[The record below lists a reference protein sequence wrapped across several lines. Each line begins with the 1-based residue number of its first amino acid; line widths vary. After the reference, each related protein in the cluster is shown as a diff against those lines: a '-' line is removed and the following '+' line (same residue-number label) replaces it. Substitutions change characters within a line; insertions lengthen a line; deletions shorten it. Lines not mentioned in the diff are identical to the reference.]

1 MLPNSSNV
9 FMAAERAAELSEKR
23 VHVVPSRSQQAGPG
37 RGDRV
42 RPRPRRRRQRR
53 RADATRSSAS
63 APAPSHPAARDDAGG
78 RFRAGEAVG
87 FVGDELVAWGEPADT
102 LRSILA
108 TLADDAEL
116 VTCLSGDGAP
126 LGDAEITA
134 LHDGSPA
141 ELELTQGGQPA
152 YWWLLSAE

>member
-1 MLPNSSNV
+1 M
-9 FMAAERAAELSEKR
+9 
-23 VHVVPSRSQQAGPG
+23 PSRSQQAGLAAAIAFDPTRDG
-37 RGDRV
+37 ATNAAALTDALERV
-42 RPRPRRRRQRR
+42 RTG
-53 RADATRSSAS
+53 AVA
-63 APAPSHPAARDDAGG
+63 PAARDDAGG

-87 FVGDELVAWGEPADT
+87 FVGDELVAWGEPKDT
-102 LRSILA
+102 LRSVLA
-108 TLADDAEL
+108 TLADEAEL

-141 ELELTQGGQPA
+141 ELELTTGGQPA